1 MRTSMAYFAGA
12 GTVIVAIVAGLGGG
26 LVIANMVNPQPPKQG
41 IETSVMER
49 RKAAEPPVAVKVG
62 PSEPV
67 QYLVAPALP
76 APAAAAPVAP
86 PQTEAVNASP
96 PVAPPAAV
104 TAAAPAAQPATA
116 AAERATPAAQEP
128 RRASSADTIAK
139 AQEADIK
146 RDAEAKRLMEKR
158 KTERERRQQW
168 ADKRRV
174 QPRQEQDLRDVEDEV
189 REVTER
195 GRNPG
200 FERVGVETPQIR
212 LFGSE

>member
-26 LVIANMVNPQPPKQG
+26 LVIANMVNPQPAKQG

-49 RKAAEPPVAVKVG
+49 RRATEPVAVKVG

-67 QYLVAPALP
+67 QYLAAPALP
-76 APAAAAPVAP
+76 APAAATPVP
-86 PQTEAVNASP
+86 SPQTEAANSAPS
-96 PVAPPAAV
+96 VAPPAAV
-104 TAAAPAAQPATA
+104 TATAPTAQSTPPAAEPSTS
-116 AAERATPAAQEP
+116 AAQEP
-128 RRASSADTIAK
+128 RRVDSQDGIAK
-139 AQEADIK
+139 TQEADIK

-158 KTERERRQQW
+158 KVERERRQQW
-168 ADKRRV
+168 ADKRRT
-174 QPRQEQDLRDVEDEV
+174 QPRQEQDLRDVEDKV

-195 GRNPG
+195 GRDSG

>member
-1 MRTSMAYFAGA
+1 MAYFAGA

-26 LVIANMVNPQPPKQG
+26 LVIANMVSPQPAKQG
-41 IETSVMER
+41 VETSVMER
-49 RKAAEPPVAVKVG
+49 RKVSEPVAMKAG

-67 QYLVAPALP
+67 QYLAAPALP
-76 APAAAAPVAP
+76 APAAAATVPA
-86 PQTEAVNASP
+86 PQTEAANSAPS
-96 PVAPPAAV
+96 VAPSAAV

-116 AAERATPAAQEP
+116 AAEPATSAVQEP
-128 RRASSADTIAK
+128 RRASSGDTFAK

-158 KTERERRQQW
+158 KVERERRQQW
-168 ADKRRV
+168 ADKRRA
-174 QPRQEQDLRDVEDEV
+174 QPRQEQDLRDVEDKV

-195 GRNPG
+195 GRDPG